1 MTNHV
6 VEAIGLRKQFG
17 AADAVADISF
27 AVPDGSVFGLV
38 GRNGAGKTTTIRL
51 LLGLL
56 RPDAGR
62 SSIFGEDSLALSRP
76 CRRRI
81 GYLSEEPFPYDDLPL
96 PGLLR
101 YVSAFFETWD
111 WDYSESLAARLEVPR
126 DRTLKQMSRG
136 ERRRAELLL
145 VLAQRPDLL
154 ILDDPWL
161 GLDAAIR
168 REFLVTALELARDEG
183 KTVLFTSHVLS
194 DVERIV
200 DHIALLDKGTVRS
213 GGTLDDVKARTKR
226 LVLGIDGVAPDRIVV
241 PGEVSR
247 RVEGDELVVV
257 TEAFTPAL
265 EEKLGATATRVEVTH
280 LNLEEIFCEL
290 VGRHPEE
297 EPKS

>member
-1 MTNHV
+1 MSGAV
-6 VEAIGLRKQFG
+6 VEAASLKKRLGTS
-17 AADAVADISF
+17 DAVSDVSLC
-27 AVPDGSVFGLV
+27 VPEGSIFGLV

-62 SSIFGEDSLALSRP
+62 SSVFGEDSLALSRD
-76 CRRRI
+76 CRRRN

-101 YVSAFFETWD
+101 FVSAFFPNWD
-111 WDYSESLAARLEVPR
+111 WDHAESLAKRLDVPR

-145 VLAQRPDLL
+145 VLAQKPDLL
-154 ILDDPWL
+154 VLDDPWL
-161 GLDAAIR
+161 GIDAAAR
-168 REFLVTALELARDEG
+168 REFLCTTLELARDEG

-200 DHIALLDKGTVRS
+200 DHVVILDKGVVRS
-213 GGTLDDVKARTKR
+213 GGTLDEIKSRTKR
-226 LVLGIDGVAPDRIVV
+226 LVLGVDGVDPATVVV

-247 RVEGDELVVV
+247 RVDGGELVVV
-257 TEAFTPAL
+257 TEAFSSAL
-265 EEKLGATATRVEVTH
+265 EEKLRGRLTHVDVTH

-290 VGRHPEE
+290 VGQRPTEGV
-297 EPKS
+297 

>member
-1 MTNHV
+1 MTNL
-6 VEAIGLRKQFG
+6 VEAAGLRKQFG
-17 AADAVADISF
+17 ATDAVADVSF

-62 SSIFGEDSLALSRP
+62 STVFGEDSLALSRP

-81 GYLSEEPFPYDDLPL
+81 GYISEEPFPYDDLPL

-111 WDYSESLAARLEVPR
+111 WDYANSLAARLEVPR
-126 DRTLKQMSRG
+126 DRTLKEMSRG
-136 ERRRAELLL
+136 ERRSAELLL

-154 ILDDPWL
+154 VLDDPWL

-168 REFLVTALELARDEG
+168 REFLVTALELAPDEG

-200 DHIALLDKGTVRS
+200 DRIALLDRGVVRS
-213 GGTLDDVKARTKR
+213 GGTLDEVKARTKQI
-226 LVLGIDGVAPDRIVV
+226 VLGVDGMDPARFVV

-247 RVEGDELVVV
+247 RVDGSELVVV

-265 EEKLGATATRVEVTH
+265 EERLRATATHVEVAH

-290 VGRHPEE
+290 VGRHPAGETRA
-297 EPKS
+297 